1 MPTFERSIL
10 GNLPVLAAQSWDDR
24 EALCFEGQRWSFTEF
39 SQAVDQCAKG
49 LIAVGVAP
57 GERVAVWMVNR
68 PEWLFLMYA
77 VARVGAVIVPL
88 NTRYRSEDVAYAAAQ
103 SRCATLIVNA
113 RSGPVD
119 YAAMLA
125 ESMPDLAVGQAGALQ
140 LSQYPDLKRLIV
152 LGACALPNIQSWES
166 MMAAGTAAGAAVSDD
181 ALSARA
187 AAVHS
192 NDALMVLYTSG
203 TTGDPKGAVHT
214 HAVIKNT
221 WERAKIYGMNEADVH
236 MNYMPLFH
244 LYGFSEVAIIAL
256 MTGGRQV
263 LMSAFE
269 ADQVL
274 DLAEAEA
281 ATILH
286 GFDAHWLDLLAAQDA
301 RPRRLAMRF
310 GTYPSG
316 TDASVDVCRR
326 VQDVFGP
333 TLSGW
338 GMTEAWGFVACNSLD
353 DSVEQRTAASGKAM
367 PGYEFRVVDPDTG
380 VDLPDETPGELL
392 ARGYAQMREYFD
404 KPVETG
410 ETIIEGGWVR
420 TGDMVRRRAD
430 GHIVFMGRYKDILKI
445 GGENVAPAEIE
456 ARLLTLDGVRDA
468 AVVGAPD
475 RRLGEIPV
483 AFLLVAPDCALR
495 EDDVIDSCRG
505 RVASFKLPRRVFF
518 VDALPMT
525 PSGKVR
531 KVELRAEAVAL
542 IERGDGEPH
551 GRP

>member
-1 MPTFERSIL
+1 MSAFERSIL
-10 GNLPVLAAQSWDDR
+10 GNLPTLAAQSWGDR
-24 EALCFEGQRWSFTEF
+24 EALCFEDRRWSFAEF
-39 SQAVDQCAKG
+39 SRAVDQCAKG
-49 LIAVGVAP
+49 LIAIGVAP

-68 PEWLFLMYA
+68 PEWLLLMYA

-103 SRCATLIVNA
+103 SRCGTLIVNA

-119 YAAMLA
+119 YAAMLDD
-125 ESMPDLAVGQAGALQ
+125 SMPDLAVGREGALQ
-140 LSQYPDLKRLIV
+140 LSRYPDLKRLIV
-152 LGACALPNIQSWES
+152 LGECTLPNVRPWES
-166 MMAAGTAAGAAVSDD
+166 MVAAGAAVSDD
-181 ALSARA
+181 ALLARA
-187 AAVHS
+187 AAVDGD
-192 NDALMVLYTSG
+192 DALMVLYTSG

-214 HAVIKNT
+214 HAVIRNT

-244 LYGFSEVAIIAL
+244 LYGFSEIAIIAL

-263 LMSAFE
+263 LMSAFD

-326 VQDVFGP
+326 VQEVFGP

-353 DSVEQRTAASGKAM
+353 DSVEQRTAASGMPM

-380 VDLPDETPGELL
+380 VDLPDESPGELL

-404 KPVETG
+404 KPQETA

-475 RRLGEIPV
+475 RRLGEIPA
-483 AFLLVAPDCALR
+483 AFLLVAPECKLR
-495 EDDVIDSCRG
+495 ENDVIESCRG
-505 RVASFKLPRRVFF
+505 RIASFKIPRRVFF

-531 KVELRAEAVAL
+531 KVELRAEAAAL
-542 IERGDGEPH
+542 IERADGEQG